1 MAYGDCVVGERGM
14 YAAHSLICYTW
25 HHSLPP
31 LVSSH
36 PPSRSSR
43 SVFDMFEML
52 CLPPAGAS
60 EQTFPP
66 FSQFSQF
73 SAFLLAVCCGTS
85 KNCYPGRLAV
95 DRMADANQEMEI
107 GAPADRILSPHRY
120 VQRGH
125 VWVCVC
131 VYACVCVPLA
141 RALNRVLP
149 AFLLYSKYAYSS
161 TPPPTPPPYSLA
173 VIPSPVCSDDER
185 ANVLTQQATGI
196 PACQSENVHAAAIP
210 SSPQR

>member
-1 MAYGDCVVGERGM
+1 M
-14 YAAHSLICYTW
+14 YAAYSLICYTW

-36 PPSRSSR
+36 PPSCSYRSSRSSR

-60 EQTFPP
+60 EQPFPP

-95 DRMADANQEMEI
+95 DRMADANQEMEM

-120 VQRGH
+120 MQRGR
-125 VWVCVC
+125 VCVC
-131 VYACVCVPLA
+131 VCVCFLH
-141 RALNRVLP
+141 VL
-149 AFLLYSKYAYSS
+149 
-161 TPPPTPPPYSLA
+161 
-173 VIPSPVCSDDER
+173 
-185 ANVLTQQATGI
+185 
-196 PACQSENVHAAAIP
+196 
-210 SSPQR
+210 